1 MSNLKE
7 NNYFSSPTQ
16 RSRIPDRKSQMRK
29 KMSIIIPRTQI
40 IIDYNYPSNL
50 KERKKFIPLHLKQ
63 RSRSKLTDEKK
74 WD

>member
-7 NNYFSSPTQ
+7 NNYFSSPNSALANPGSQ
-16 RSRIPDRKSQMRK
+16 IPDEK

-50 KERKKFIPLHLKQ
+50 KERKKFIPLHQTQ
-63 RSRSKLTDEKK
+63 RSRSKSRKK
-74 WD
+74 KNE